1 MPLNPFAKSYEHRR
15 AEHWTRSRATRT
27 TLVTRCRAI
36 EPRCARLLLA
46 AHGYSQLLDAA
57 RIARCHAGGPRYS
70 RLLASLGWAKHV
82 ALVSRGGLRLH
93 ATAHGFSWLL
103 VSARR
108 LASTRPQ
115 FAQPD
120 KPIANVSLRVAGL
133 RLVRIFC
140 ARLFGNA
147 LPGLMCALV

>member
-1 MPLNPFAKSYEHRR
+1 LTVHDY
-15 AEHWTRSRATRT
+15 
-27 TLVTRCRAI
+27 L
-36 EPRCARLLLA
+36 
-46 AHGYSQLLDAA
+46 QLIDAS
-57 RIARCHAGGPRYS
+57 RIAWCLAGGPCYA

-82 ALVSRGGLRLH
+82 ALVSRGELRLH

-115 FAQPD
+115 FTQPD
-120 KPIANVSLRVAGL
+120 KPIAHISLRVAGL